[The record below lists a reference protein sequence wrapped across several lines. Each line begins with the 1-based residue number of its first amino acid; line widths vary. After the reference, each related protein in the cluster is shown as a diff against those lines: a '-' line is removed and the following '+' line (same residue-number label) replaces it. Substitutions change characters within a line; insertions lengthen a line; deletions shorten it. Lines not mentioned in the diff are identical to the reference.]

1 MNVTARFAV
10 LTAASVV
17 FATDRINAE
26 EPTAPVKPGV
36 SSNAVNVAGT
46 AFPLTNKALLVI
58 SKLRGVEP
66 AKVKIRTSAGGAGGA
81 FEIDIVDAKDA
92 AKEAEELSKEFGA
105 AAAVILEHV
114 SDDGIIRTNWTFKSG
129 TVRQLTAP
137 VGASGLKPR
146 ARRMYVWPTTAAL
159 RPPAAPTKLRVRDT
173 IN

>member
-17 FATDRINAE
+17 FATERIGAE
-26 EPTAPVKPGV
+26 EPTAPVRPGV
-36 SSNAVNVAGT
+36 ASNAVTVVGANI
-46 AFPLTNKALLVI
+46 PLTNKALLVI
-58 SKLRGVEP
+58 SRLRGIKLAE
-66 AKVKIRTSAGGAGGA
+66 VKIRTSAGGAGGA

-137 VGASGLKPR
+137 VGTSGLKPR

-159 RPPAAPTKLRVRDT
+159 KPPAAPNKLRVRDAS
-173 IN
+173 N

>member
-1 MNVTARFAV
+1 MNVTARFAL
-10 LTAASVV
+10 LTAALVA
-17 FATDRINAE
+17 FATDRIGAE
-26 EPTAPVKPGV
+26 EPAAPVKPDV
-36 SSNAVNVAGT
+36 SSNAVIVAG
-46 AFPLTNKALLVI
+46 AAIPLTNKALLVI

-66 AKVKIRTSAGGAGGA
+66 ADVKIRVSVGGAGGA
-81 FEIDIVDAKDA
+81 FEIDIADAKDA

-114 SDDGIIRTNWTFKSG
+114 SDDGVVRTNWTFKSG

-159 RPPAAPTKLRVRDT
+159 KPPAAPAKLRVRAS